1 MAQVKVLTR
10 DGTGRG
16 LVSATGSKV
25 LVGDQQVDRVQS
37 VRLDGEPGQPWVLT
51 IKVYVDPSTLFG
63 VVPSEQEA

>member
-16 LVSATGSKV
+16 VVSVTGSKV

-37 VRLDGEPGQPWVLT
+37 VRLDGEPGEPWVLT
-51 IKVYVDPSTLFG
+51 IKVFVDPASVFETLPQG
-63 VVPSEQEA
+63 EG